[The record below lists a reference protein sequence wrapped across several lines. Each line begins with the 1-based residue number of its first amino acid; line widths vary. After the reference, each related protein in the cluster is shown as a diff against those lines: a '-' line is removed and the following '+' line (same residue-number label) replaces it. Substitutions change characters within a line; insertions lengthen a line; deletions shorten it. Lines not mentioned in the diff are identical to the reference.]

1 MNDAR
6 SIHPPRPRTHQT
18 EWQHEIELMVACA
31 DVATAGLRVAI
42 AELVPANVRD
52 ALLDLASR
60 LTVYA
65 GSPRFLRPHPDA
77 EGSVG
82 VTLFKTRRPDG
93 RPYTMVLTTHEPI
106 VRPEGERTT
115 LLNDGFGPE
124 PGDHLDGWRFSTA
137 FAGLLRILERE
148 VRRLRDGDD
157 WNWND
162 GSDPTAS
169 PGDDENWH
177 PEAMLARVRAIRRE
191 AERAIA
197 VEEVHAR

>member
-1 MNDAR
+1 MNAGC
-6 SIHPPRPRTHQT
+6 SVPASRPRTHQT
-18 EWQHEIELMVACA
+18 EWQYEIEVMVGCA
-31 DVATAGLRVAI
+31 DVAQVGLRVAI
-42 AELVPANVRD
+42 AELVPERVRD
-52 ALLDLASR
+52 ALLDLARR
-60 LTVYA
+60 LTVYVR
-65 GSPRFLRPHPDA
+65 SPRLLRPHPDA

-82 VTLFKTRRPDG
+82 APLFRGRRPDG
-93 RPYTMVLTTHEPI
+93 RPYTIVLTTHEPI
-106 VRPEGERTT
+106 VRADGEHTR
-115 LLNDGFGPE
+115 LLNDGCGPE
-124 PGDHLDGWRFSTA
+124 PDDHLDGWRFTTT

-169 PGDDENWH
+169 PAEDENWH
-177 PEAMLARVRAIRRE
+177 PGAMLARVRQMRRE